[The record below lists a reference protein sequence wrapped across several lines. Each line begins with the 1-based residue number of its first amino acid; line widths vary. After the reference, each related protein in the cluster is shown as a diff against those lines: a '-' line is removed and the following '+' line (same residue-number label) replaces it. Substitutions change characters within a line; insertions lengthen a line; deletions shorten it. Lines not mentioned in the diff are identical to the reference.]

1 MDGVVVNNATPFSAR
16 YSKEFGISIET
27 MLPFFKGEFQDCLIG
42 KADLLKILPKY
53 FHEWKWNGT
62 ADELFAYWFM
72 AESSFSKNMLGHV
85 EQLRGKGIKCYL
97 ATNNE
102 KHRTKFLFKDAGLQQ
117 YFDAC
122 FSSSTIGV
130 KKSHRDFWDEVYVRI
145 GEPGKGTL
153 FVWDDDQ
160 ENIET
165 AKSYGLNAQ
174 LYTDFEAYKRRTEA
188 FVVSS
193 EK

>member
-1 MDGVVVNNATPFSAR
+1 
-16 YSKEFGISIET
+16 
-27 MLPFFKGEFQDCLIG
+27 
-42 KADLLKILPKY
+42 
-53 FHEWKWNGT
+53 
-62 ADELFAYWFM
+62 M